1 MVKKEKEKGELEWNN
16 LEQAYWACRHLPV
29 HSLTKLDLLLQYV
42 QIQGQEK
49 RAKLLSLALRRGKH
63 STKLAKDSVLSPCV
77 PLFSDVDEKFWSSV
91 VGDSQISLIH

>member
-1 MVKKEKEKGELEWNN
+1 MVKREKEKGELEWNN
-16 LEQAYWACRHLPV
+16 LEQAYWACRYL

-49 RAKLLSLALRRGKH
+49 RAELLSLALRRGKH
-63 STKLAKDSVLSPCV
+63 STKLAKDSVLSSCV
-77 PLFSDVDEKFWSSV
+77 PLFSDVGENFRSSV